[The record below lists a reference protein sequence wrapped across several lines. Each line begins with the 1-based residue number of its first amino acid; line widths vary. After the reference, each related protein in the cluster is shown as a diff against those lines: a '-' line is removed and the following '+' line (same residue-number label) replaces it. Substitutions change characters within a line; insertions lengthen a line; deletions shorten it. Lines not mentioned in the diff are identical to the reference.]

1 MAFLWVVKMSIL
13 ESDEF
18 IDRQVEIL
26 DAIED
31 ILKKEGDEINE
42 AWLCD
47 EPAVVT
53 AGTYKY
59 VYYSIYVYSEKH
71 RAFKIPILKQTYYN
85 NELLHQKLYSA
96 KEALEEMSMWTEE
109 E

>member
-1 MAFLWVVKMSIL
+1 MMTN
-13 ESDEF
+13 EF

-53 AGTYKY
+53 AGSYKY

-71 RAFKIPILKQTYYN
+71 KAFEIPIFKRIYCN
-85 NELLHQKLYSA
+85 NELVEEKLYSV